1 MKRKI
6 ISMFLCI
13 LLIGTI
19 LPYAAIAT
27 KIDTENNTINNNSP
41 PDAPTITAPEQ
52 VKGGRAFNVKVVTT
66 DPEGDDVYYR
76 FEINGVYHN
85 WNGPFLSGKEQ
96 DKKMS
101 VIVPPGTY
109 TLGAQAKDIYDAES
123 EWSYLEISVSKSNNR
138 AITWQFLN
146 FLENHPLIYQLLQR
160 LLKL

>member
-13 LLIGTI
+13 VLIGTI
-19 LPYAAIAT
+19 LPYAAMAT

-76 FEINGVYHN
+76 FEINGAYHN
-85 WNGPFLSGKEQ
+85 WNGPFPSGTEHDQ
-96 DKKMS
+96 KMS

-123 EWSYLEISVSKSNNR
+123 EWSYLEISVSKSKNR
-138 AITWQFLN
+138 AITWQFLS
-146 FLENHPLIYQLLQR
+146 FLENYPGLFS
-160 LLKL
+160 LLKLLVQ